1 MKFILNPAQSFSF
14 WLDGQ
19 WKAARTGTRSPLGQI
34 PRTQGFECQAE
45 FLAPPQA
52 PVSLILLLIL
62 FTLNFLSPDR
72 PNDRKKL
79 SKCESAV
86 SHGAFCCWGRP
97 LSATPP
103 LPVAWAAFA
112 FCHLPI
118 LRGGAGAGRLHT
130 SSPRWGT
137 AQLPMAPSGHIS
149 GQFHVYS
156 INYSK
161 VTLSTCSEISSGP
174 ECCRDQKG

>member
-118 LRGGAGAGRLHT
+118 LRGGAPSQLL
-130 SSPRWGT
+130 SPLGHCSASNGSIRTHQWTVSCLFNKLQQGNSFHMFRDKLWT
-137 AQLPMAPSGHIS
+137 RVLP
-149 GQFHVYS
+149 
-156 INYSK
+156 
-161 VTLSTCSEISSGP
+161 
-174 ECCRDQKG
+174 

>member
-19 WKAARTGTRSPLGQI
+19 WKAARTGTQSPLGQI

-62 FTLNFLSPDR
+62 LTLNFLSPDR

-86 SHGAFCCWGRP
+86 SHGAFCCGGKTPFCHTAPPHSLVSLCLLPSTHPQGRGGGGG
-97 LSATPP
+97 AFTPP
-103 LPVAWAAFA
+103 LPAGHCSASNGSIRTHQWTVSYLFNKLQQGNSFHMFRDKLWTRV
-112 FCHLPI
+112 LP
-118 LRGGAGAGRLHT
+118 
-130 SSPRWGT
+130 
-137 AQLPMAPSGHIS
+137 
-149 GQFHVYS
+149 
-156 INYSK
+156 
-161 VTLSTCSEISSGP
+161 
-174 ECCRDQKG
+174 

>member
-62 FTLNFLSPDR
+62 LTLNFLSPDR

-86 SHGAFCCWGRP
+86 SHGAFCCGGK
-97 LSATPP
+97 TPFCHTAPPHSQVSLCLLPSTHPQGQGGGGGAFTHP
-103 LPVAWAAFA
+103 LP
-112 FCHLPI
+112 
-118 LRGGAGAGRLHT
+118 AGALLSFQWLHQDT
-130 SSPRWGT
+130 SVDSFIFV
-137 AQLPMAPSGHIS
+137 Q
-149 GQFHVYS
+149 
-156 INYSK
+156 
-161 VTLSTCSEISSGP
+161 
-174 ECCRDQKG
+174 